1 MDAPSTTPHD
11 AVFKQFLMHAETAR
25 DFLDI
30 HLPAELRELCDLD
43 TLHLESGSFIE
54 ESLKGHSTDV
64 LYSVQM
70 QGNPGYLHVVIEHQS
85 KPDKKMAFRM
95 MRYSIAAMHRHL
107 EADHDKLPLV
117 VPILFYQGEATPYP
131 LSMCWFDMFY
141 SPELARRVYNNPFPL
156 VDITITPD
164 DEIMQQHIR
173 QRDLMLLL
181 EQLVTLIDEGYT
193 SGSQLVAMQNYML
206 QRGHTE
212 QADLFYGVLRDR
224 ETGGKSMMTLA
235 QWFEEK
241 GIEKGIEKG
250 MEKGMEKGIEKGIQ
264 QGRQEERQEFALRL
278 LSKGM
283 SREDVAEMAN
293 LPLAEIDKLIN

>member
-1 MDAPSTTPHD
+1 M
-11 AVFKQFLMHAETAR
+11 
-25 DFLDI
+25 
-30 HLPAELRELCDLD
+30 
-43 TLHLESGSFIE
+43 
-54 ESLKGHSTDV
+54 

-131 LSMCWFDMFY
+131 LSMCWFDIFY
-141 SPELARRVYNNPFPL
+141 SPELARRVYNSPFPL

-164 DEIMQQHIR
+164 DEIMQHRRIAILELLQKHIR

-224 ETGGKSMMTLA
+224 ETGGESMMTLA
-235 QWFEEK
+235 QWFEER
-241 GIEKGIEKG
+241 
-250 MEKGMEKGIEKGIQ
+250 
-264 QGRQEERQEFALRL
+264 GRQEGRQEVRQEVIQEVTQEVSQEFAQRL

>member
-85 KPDKKMAFRM
+85 KPDKKMTFRM
-95 MRYSIAAMHRHL
+95 MRYAIAAMHRHL

-131 LSMCWFDMFY
+131 LSMCWFD
-141 SPELARRVYNNPFPL
+141 
-156 VDITITPD
+156 ITITPD
-164 DEIMQQHIR
+164 DEIMQHRRIAILELLQKHIR

-224 ETGGKSMMTLA
+224 ETGGESMMTLA